1 MIIEKIRQ
9 QLSNQFIRNIGWLG
23 GAELINRVFR
33 LGATVILTRALSLQD
48 YGLAAIVLA
57 VSEFTTVFTL
67 RAGIGGKIVQADEED
82 VEVFCNTAYWLNWI
96 LCISLFLIQCIAAFP
111 IARIYNEE
119 KLILP
124 LCVYSLVYLMLPF
137 FAVHNALIDR
147 ANRLKI
153 TAISTAI
160 QSMLNNILIAVF
172 ALSGMGMWAFVL
184 PGLFTTPVWIV
195 VTHLNEPW
203 RPKMSF
209 TLKRWKEIVN
219 FGKDVLGYELLEKL
233 RANLDY
239 LLVGRVLGVE
249 ALGIYFF
256 AFNAGLGI
264 SLNVINIMVWPL
276 YPHLCAAR
284 NNFAEFKQ
292 KYFHSLKTIALVIVP
307 LVILQS
313 SLAPFYVPI
322 ISGEKWTEAVPI
334 LVIICL
340 SALPRPFGTAAA
352 LLLQSLDKAWINL
365 RWSVLFTAIFL
376 ASLLI
381 GMNWGIYGVAVS
393 VLISHAIAM
402 PMFTVWGTKFVFA
415 KDSVVFK
422 QSKRKVESSNR

>member
-1 MIIEKIRQ
+1 MILEKIKQ

-23 GAELINRVFR
+23 GAELINRIFR
-33 LGATVILTRALSLQD
+33 LGATVILARALSPKD
-48 YGLAAIVLA
+48 YGLAAVVLTIN
-57 VSEFTTVFTL
+57 EFTTVFTL

-96 LCISLFLIQCIAAFP
+96 LCISLFVIQCIAAFP
-111 IARIYNEE
+111 VAWFYNEQR
-119 KLILP
+119 LILP

-160 QSMLNNILIAVF
+160 QSMLNNILIPIF

-203 RPKMSF
+203 RPKKSF
-209 TLKRWKEIVN
+209 TLKRWKEIVD
-219 FGKDVLGYELLEKL
+219 FGKDILGYELLEKV
-233 RANLDY
+233 RANIDY
-239 LLVGRVLGVE
+239 LLVGKFLGVE
-249 ALGIYFF
+249 ALGTYFF

-284 NNFAEFKQ
+284 RNYSDFKQ
-292 KYFHSLKTIALVIVP
+292 KYFHSLKTIGLVIVP

-322 ISGEKWTEAVPI
+322 VFGEKWKMAIPI
-334 LVIICL
+334 LVLICL
-340 SALPRPFGTAAA
+340 SAIPRPFGTAAA

-365 RWSVLFTAIFL
+365 RWSVLFTGVFI
-376 ASLLI
+376 ASLFI
-381 GMNWGIYGVAVS
+381 GMQWGIYGVAVS
-393 VLISHAIAM
+393 VLISHVIAM
-402 PMFTVWGTKFVFA
+402 PLFTVWATRFVFA
-415 KDSVVFK
+415 RNSTLLLK
-422 QSKRKVESSNR
+422 

>member
-1 MIIEKIRQ
+1 MIIEKIKQ

-23 GAELINRVFR
+23 AAELVNRVFR
-33 LGATVILTRALSLQD
+33 LGATVVLARALSPQD
-48 YGLAAIVLA
+48 YGLAAVVLTIN
-57 VSEFTTVFTL
+57 EFTTVFTL

-111 IARIYNEE
+111 IAWFYNEE

-160 QSMLNNILIAVF
+160 QSMLNNILIPAF
-172 ALSGMGMWAFVL
+172 ALAGMGMWALVL

-195 VTHLNEPW
+195 VTHINVSW

-209 TLKRWKEIVN
+209 SLKRWKEIVD

-233 RANLDY
+233 RANIDY

-264 SLNVINIMVWPL
+264 SLNVTNIMVWPL

-284 NNFAEFKQ
+284 HNFGEFKQ
-292 KYFHSLKTIALVIVP
+292 KYFHSLKTIGLVIIP

-322 ISGEKWTEAVPI
+322 IFGEKWRMAVPI

-340 SALPRPFGTAAA
+340 SAIPRPFGTAAA

-365 RWSVLFTAIFL
+365 RWSVLFTAIFVT
-376 ASLLI
+376 SLLI

-393 VLISHAIAM
+393 VLISHALAM
-402 PMFTVWGTKFVFA
+402 PMFTVWATKFVFA
-415 KDSVVFK
+415 KDSVAFK
-422 QSKRKVESSNR
+422 QSKPKIKSSKR

>member
-1 MIIEKIRQ
+1 MIIEKIKQ

-23 GAELINRVFR
+23 GAELVNRVFR
-33 LGATVILTRALSLQD
+33 LGATVILARALTPQD
-48 YGLAAIVLA
+48 YGLAAIVLTIN
-57 VSEFTTVFTL
+57 EFTTVFTL

-96 LCISLFLIQCIAAFP
+96 LCISLFVIQCIAAFP
-111 IARIYNEE
+111 IAWWYNEE

-160 QSMLNNILIAVF
+160 QSMLNNILIPVF
-172 ALSGMGMWAFVL
+172 ALSGMGMWALVL

-203 RPKMSF
+203 RPKMHLTF
-209 TLKRWKEIVN
+209 KKWKEIVN

-233 RANLDY
+233 RANIDY
-239 LLVGRVLGVE
+239 LIVGRLLGVE

-284 NNFAEFKQ
+284 QNFAEFKQ
-292 KYFHSLKTIALVIVP
+292 KYFHSLKTISLVIVP
-307 LVILQS
+307 LVLLQS

-322 ISGEKWTEAVPI
+322 VFGEKWKMAVPI
-334 LVIICL
+334 LVLICL
-340 SALPRPFGTAAA
+340 SAIPRPFGTAAA

-365 RWSVLFTAIFL
+365 RWSVIFTGIFI
-376 ASLLI
+376 ASIFI
-381 GMNWGIYGVAVS
+381 GMQWGILGVAVS
-393 VLISHAIAM
+393 VLISHTLAM
-402 PMFTVWGTKFVFA
+402 PIFTVWATKLVFA
-415 KDSVVFK
+415 KNSTEFTEIK
-422 QSKRKVESSNR
+422 PKIKSSKH

>member
-1 MIIEKIRQ
+1 MILEKIKQ
-9 QLSNQFIRNIGWLG
+9 QFSNQFIRNIGWLG

-33 LGATVILTRALSLQD
+33 LGATVVLARALTRAD
-48 YGLAAIVLA
+48 YGLAAIVLTIN
-57 VSEFTTVFTL
+57 EFTTVFTL

-111 IARIYNEE
+111 IAWLYKEE

-160 QSMLNNILIAVF
+160 QSMLNNILIPIF
-172 ALSGMGMWAFVL
+172 AFSGMGMWAIVL

-209 TLKRWKEIVN
+209 TLERWREIVN

-233 RANLDY
+233 RANIDY
-239 LLVGRVLGVE
+239 LLVGKFFSVE
-249 ALGIYFF
+249 ALGTYFF

-284 NNFAEFKQ
+284 RNFDECKQ
-292 KYFHSLKTIALVIVP
+292 KYFHSLKTISLVIIP
-307 LVILQS
+307 LVLLQS

-322 ISGEKWTEAVPI
+322 VFGEKWTTAVPI
-334 LVIICL
+334 LVLICL
-340 SALPRPFGTAAA
+340 SAIPRPFGTAAA

-365 RWSVLFTAIFL
+365 RWSLIFTSIFI

-381 GMNWGIYGVAVS
+381 GMQWGIYGVAVS
-393 VLISHAIAM
+393 VLISHALAM
-402 PMFTVWGTKFVFA
+402 PMFTVWATRFVFA
-415 KDSVVFK
+415 KNSTLLLNK
-422 QSKRKVESSNR
+422 K

>member
-1 MIIEKIRQ
+1 MIIEKIKQ

-23 GAELINRVFR
+23 GAELVNRVFR
-33 LGATVILTRALSLQD
+33 LGATVVLARALSPQD
-48 YGLAAIVLA
+48 YGLAAVVLTIN
-57 VSEFTTVFTL
+57 EFTTVFTL

-111 IARIYNEE
+111 IAWFYNEE

-160 QSMLNNILIAVF
+160 QSMLNNILIPAF
-172 ALSGMGMWAFVL
+172 ALSGMGMWALVL

-195 VTHLNEPW
+195 VTHINEPW

-209 TLKRWKEIVN
+209 SFKRWKEIVN
-219 FGKDVLGYELLEKL
+219 FGKYVLGYELLEKL
-233 RANLDY
+233 RSNIDY
-239 LLVGRVLGVE
+239 LLIGRILGVE

-264 SLNVINIMVWPL
+264 SLNVTNIMVWPL

-292 KYFHSLKTIALVIVP
+292 KYFHSLKTIGLVIIP

-322 ISGEKWTEAVPI
+322 IFGQKWTMAVPI
-334 LVIICL
+334 LVLICL
-340 SALPRPFGTAAA
+340 SAIPRPFGTAAA

-365 RWSVLFTAIFL
+365 RWSVLFTGIFV

-393 VLISHAIAM
+393 VLISHAVAM
-402 PMFTVWGTKFVFA
+402 PMFTLWATKFVFA
-415 KDSVVFK
+415 KDSVAFK
-422 QSKRKVESSNR
+422 QSKSKIKSSKH

>member
-1 MIIEKIRQ
+1 MIIAKIKQ

-23 GAELINRVFR
+23 GAELVNRVFR
-33 LGATVILTRALSLQD
+33 LGATVVLARALTPQD
-48 YGLAAIVLA
+48 YGLAAIVLTIN
-57 VSEFTTVFTL
+57 EFTTVFTL
-67 RAGIGGKIVQADEED
+67 RAGIGAKIVQADEQD

-111 IARIYNEE
+111 IAWLYNET

-124 LCVYSLVYLMLPF
+124 LCVYSLVYLMLPV

-160 QSMLNNILIAVF
+160 QSMLNNILIPIF
-172 ALSGMGMWAFVL
+172 AFSGMGMWAIVL
-184 PGLFTTPVWIV
+184 PGLLTTPVWIV

-219 FGKDVLGYELLEKL
+219 FGKHVLGYELLEKI
-233 RANLDY
+233 RGNIDY
-239 LLVGRVLGVE
+239 LLVGKFFSVE
-249 ALGIYFF
+249 ALGTYFF

-284 NNFAEFKQ
+284 RNSNEFKQ
-292 KYFHSLKTIALVIVP
+292 KYFHSLKTISFLIVP
-307 LVILQS
+307 LVLLQS

-322 ISGEKWTEAVPI
+322 VFGEKWTTAVPI
-334 LVIICL
+334 LVLICL
-340 SALPRPFGTAAA
+340 SAIPRPFGTAAA

-365 RWSVLFTAIFL
+365 RWSVMFTGIFI
-376 ASLLI
+376 ASIFI
-381 GMNWGIYGVAVS
+381 GMQWGILGVAAS
-393 VLISHAIAM
+393 VLISHAVAM
-402 PMFTVWGTKFVFA
+402 PIFTVWATRLVFA
-415 KDSVVFK
+415 KNSTLLN
-422 QSKRKVESSNR
+422 E

>member
-33 LGATVILTRALSLQD
+33 LGATVVLARALSPQD
-48 YGLAAIVLA
+48 YGLAAVVLTIN
-57 VSEFTTVFTL
+57 EFTTVFTL

-96 LCISLFLIQCIAAFP
+96 LCISLFLIQCIVAFP
-111 IARIYNEE
+111 VAWFYNEE

-160 QSMLNNILIAVF
+160 QSMLNNILIPVF
-172 ALSGMGMWAFVL
+172 ALSGMGMWALVL
-184 PGLFTTPVWIV
+184 PGIFTTPVWIV

-203 RPKMSF
+203 RPKKSF
-209 TLKRWKEIVN
+209 TLKRWKEIVD

-233 RANLDY
+233 RSNIDY
-239 LLVGRVLGVE
+239 LLVGRLLGVE

-276 YPHLCAAR
+276 YPHLCSAR
-284 NNFAEFKQ
+284 SNFGEFKQ
-292 KYFHSLKTIALVIVP
+292 KYFHSLKTISLVIIP

-322 ISGEKWTEAVPI
+322 VFGEKWTMAVPI
-334 LVIICL
+334 LVLICL
-340 SALPRPFGTAAA
+340 SAIPRPFGTAAA

-365 RWSVLFTAIFL
+365 RWSVLFTGIFVT
-376 ASLLI
+376 ALLI

-402 PMFTVWGTKFVFA
+402 PIFTIWATKYVFA
-415 KDSVVFK
+415 KDSVAFR
-422 QSKRKVESSNR
+422 QSKAKINSSKR

>member
-23 GAELINRVFR
+23 GAELVNRVFR
-33 LGATVILTRALSLQD
+33 LGATVVLARALTPED
-48 YGLAAIVLA
+48 YGLAAVVLTIN
-57 VSEFTTVFTL
+57 EFTTVFTL

-96 LCISLFLIQCIAAFP
+96 LCFSLFLIQCIAAFP
-111 IARIYNEE
+111 IARFYNEE

-160 QSMLNNILIAVF
+160 QSMLNNILIPVF
-172 ALSGMGMWAFVL
+172 ALSGLGMWALVL

-195 VTHLNEPW
+195 VTHLNVPW

-209 TLKRWKEIVN
+209 TLKRWKEIVD

-233 RANLDY
+233 RANIDY
-239 LLVGRVLGVE
+239 LLVGRILGVE

-284 NNFAEFKQ
+284 NNFSEFKH
-292 KYFHSLKTIALVIVP
+292 KYFHSLKTIGLVIIP

-322 ISGEKWTEAVPI
+322 VFGQKWTTAVPI
-334 LVIICL
+334 LVLICL
-340 SALPRPFGTAAA
+340 SAIPRPFGTAAA

-365 RWSVLFTAIFL
+365 RWSVLFTGIFV
-376 ASLLI
+376 AALLV
-381 GMNWGIYGVAVS
+381 GMNWGIDGVAIS

-402 PMFTVWGTKFVFA
+402 PMFTVWATKFVFA
-415 KDSVVFK
+415 KDSVAFK
-422 QSKRKVESSNR
+422 QSKPKIESSKR